1 MSRTEPGTVWGESGM
16 LCPRCNAV
24 FSEAA
29 RAELADTTRCPR
41 DGWRLIV
48 DRAGQRLGPFR
59 VEAFLGV
66 GGGGSSVWTA
76 SEEVAGRSEHTRKV
90 ALKLMPLVAAEGEAQ
105 EVARFER
112 GAILAESLD
121 HPHVATVYAHGRVR
135 ADEGELLWVTMA
147 LLQGDTLAGYA
158 TARKEISPREAVELV
173 DQVLS
178 ALEVAHAA
186 GIVHRDLKPANLHL
200 THIKAPDGRE
210 LLPHVRVLDFG
221 IARLT
226 GGSAL
231 ERFGPFFPDDD
242 PVAPELEQ
250 EVTGQ
255 HRICGTPEYMAP
267 EQILG
272 APPDPRSDLYAV
284 GLILYRLIAGQ
295 LPFRGRTR
303 YELYHRH
310 LHEPPPPLAPSLKV
324 PLPLE
329 AVLHRALSKRAED
342 RFVDARS
349 MRDHLREAVGLPTV
363 PRPRLF
369 PTETDLARPVVER
382 SVVAPAL
389 ALLPTPQVVEEIL
402 SVAPQR
408 PVVPELTPPGSRR
421 VLWWVL
427 AAAALVGLGVWVG
440 ASLTS
445 GTTEVQVGVTT
456 AHER

>member
-1 MSRTEPGTVWGESGM
+1 M
-16 LCPRCNAV
+16 LCPRCKATY
-24 FSEAA
+24 SEVAL
-29 RAELADTTRCPR
+29 AELADRSRCPA
-41 DGWRLIV
+41 DGWRLVV
-48 DRAGQRLGPFR
+48 DRRGARLGPFS
-59 VEAFLGV
+59 VDEFLGV
-66 GGGGSSVWTA
+66 GGAGSSVW
-76 SEEVAGRSEHTRKV
+76 VAREALGEARRGGERKI
-90 ALKLMPLVAAEGEAQ
+90 ALKFLPWPEREEERH

-121 HPHVATVYAHGRVR
+121 HPHVAKVFAHGRLT
-135 ADEGELLWVTMA
+135 ASDGDLLWVSMA
-147 LLQGDTLAGYA
+147 LLEGDTLAGHA
-158 TARKEISPREAVELV
+158 ARRKIVPPREAVELV

-186 GIVHRDLKPANLHL
+186 GIVHRDLKPANLHVSPSR
-200 THIKAPDGRE
+200 APSGEE
-210 LLPHVRVLDFG
+210 LIPHVRVLDFG

-226 GGSAL
+226 GASAV

-284 GLILYRLIAGQ
+284 GVILYRLLTGQ

-310 LHEPPPPLAPSLKV
+310 LHDKPPALSSGLSV

-329 AVLHRALSKRAED
+329 ATMHRALAKKPEE
-342 RFVDARS
+342 RFPDART
-349 MRDHLREAVGLPTV
+349 MRDALREAVGLSKV

-369 PTETDLARPVVER
+369 PTENELPRPER
-382 SVVAPAL
+382 SVVVPL
-389 ALLPTPQVVEEIL
+389 SLLPVATPEPVEVLGGE
-402 SVAPQR
+402 VEPAPPWPVLPLPVLPLPVLPRRR
-408 PVVPELTPPGSRR
+408 PWL
-421 VLWWVL
+421 LWV
-427 AAAALVGLGVWVG
+427 AAAALIGVGVFVG
-440 ASLTS
+440 ASLASEPPLDVGLTPTS
-445 GTTEVQVGVTT
+445 S
-456 AHER
+456 AR